1 MFASFTK
8 MFQLKNAATSRMR
21 TLDSPLG
28 TSPLM
33 FNDVSEGHLH
43 TTTKLQELALVPW
56 ELLDQLPG
64 ECVGDGLVGRRVGH
78 PARGAGRHP
87 LPACPAHD
95 VARGAGGDRQLPRDG
110 EADGALEVFS
120 LNACP
125 NRGHGWGHLSS
136 QAKLN

>member
-1 MFASFTK
+1 
-8 MFQLKNAATSRMR
+8 MFQLKSAATSRMR

-28 TSPLM
+28 TGLLM

-43 TTTKLQELALVPW
+43 TTPKLRELALVPW

-64 ECVGDGLVGRRVGH
+64 ECVCDGLVGRRVGH
-78 PARGAGRHP
+78 PARGAGRHL

-110 EADGALEVFS
+110 EADRTLKVLRENVR
-120 LNACP
+120 C
-125 NRGHGWGHLSS
+125 
-136 QAKLN
+136 